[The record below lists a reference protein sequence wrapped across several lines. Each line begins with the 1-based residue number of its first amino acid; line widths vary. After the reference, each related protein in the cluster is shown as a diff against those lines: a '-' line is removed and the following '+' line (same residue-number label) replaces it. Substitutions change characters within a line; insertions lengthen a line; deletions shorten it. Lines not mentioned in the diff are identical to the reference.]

1 MTPPGDENPVAG
13 SNSIDS
19 RCGPAKA
26 FDRIVAGIQ
35 NDLGGRDQLSTVE
48 SALIE
53 AFAGAT
59 VHVNQLN
66 ALLLLGEAIDLAD
79 HAAAISAMV
88 RVAAR
93 IGLRRR
99 PRDITPSV
107 AEYVAHIKHARRG
120 GGMRPTISLRKALAD
135 KGLLGNVLAGDS
147 WAAWRTCMIAAM
159 GEALSDD
166 ERALFKQLTGGRE
179 REPGERI
186 EEAAFVVGRRGGKI
200 ARHGDAGHVHRRPM
214 PSRPRSG
221 RARPAALHR
230 ARPAAGGHH
239 VGLLRGGLRGLADPF
254 PADSQPHVL
263 TRSILTNG
271 VSVEVR
277 AASFR
282 RLRGPTYIAVIAD
295 EAAFWYS
302 DEFSANADSE
312 ILNAVRPGLATTGGP
327 LIIASSP
334 YARRGVLWDIH
345 RRHYGPD
352 GDPLILVAQ
361 GASRDFNPSLKQ
373 AVVDRAMER
382 DPASAAAEYMAQFRT
397 DIESFVNREAVEA
410 CVALDIRERAPQSGL
425 RYSGF
430 VDPSG
435 GSQDSF
441 TLAVAHRDSDATAVL
456 DAVREVRPP
465 FSPEAVVAEFAATL
479 RSYRVTKVSGDRYA
493 GEWPR
498 EQFRKFGITYEV
510 AAKPKSDL
518 FRDLLP
524 MLNSRRV
531 ELLDHPKLI
540 AQLAV

>member
-1 MTPPGDENPVAG
+1 
-13 SNSIDS
+13 
-19 RCGPAKA
+19 
-26 FDRIVAGIQ
+26 
-35 NDLGGRDQLSTVE
+35 
-48 SALIE
+48 
-53 AFAGAT
+53 
-59 VHVNQLN
+59 
-66 ALLLLGEAIDLAD
+66 
-79 HAAAISAMV
+79 
-88 RVAAR
+88 
-93 IGLRRR
+93 
-99 PRDITPSV
+99 
-107 AEYVAHIKHARRG
+107 
-120 GGMRPTISLRKALAD
+120 MRPTVSLRKALAD
-135 KGLLGNVLAGDS
+135 KGLLGNVLDGDS
-147 WAAWRTCMIAAM
+147 WAAWRILMIAAM

-166 ERALFKQLTGGRE
+166 ERVLFKQLTGRE

-186 EEAAFVVGRRGGKI
+186 EEAAFVVGRRGGK
-200 ARHGDAGHVHRRPM
+200 
-214 PSRPRSG
+214 SRAMATLATYIG
-221 RARPAALHR
+221 GLCHHDL
-230 ARPAAGGHH
+230 AAGER
-239 VGLLRGGLRGLADPF
+239 GLLLCIAPDQRQAAITLDYCAAAFEASPVLAQLIANRTSD
-254 PADSQPHVL
+254 AL
-263 TRSILTNG
+263 ILTNG

-397 DIESFVNREAVEA
+397 DIEFFVNREAVEA

-441 TLAVAHRDSDATAVL
+441 TLAVAHRDSDAAAVL

-465 FSPEAVVAEFAATL
+465 FSPESVVAEFAATL

-524 MLNSRRV
+524 MLNSRKV

-540 AQLAV
+540 AQLSGLERRTARSGRNSIDHAPGAHDDVANACAGALLAALNAHKRRTFFGSYGYGGGRITWRDPETGLEIDPDTLEPVQRTRIRVVNVPEALVPAARGKS

>member
-1 MTPPGDENPVAG
+1 MATLATYIGGLCHHDLAAG
-13 SNSIDS
+13 E
-19 RCGPAKA
+19 RG
-26 FDRIVAGIQ
+26 
-35 NDLGGRDQLSTVE
+35 
-48 SALIE
+48 
-53 AFAGAT
+53 
-59 VHVNQLN
+59 
-66 ALLLLGEAIDLAD
+66 LLLCIAPDQRQAAITLDYC
-79 HAAAISAMV
+79 AAAFEAS
-88 RVAAR
+88 
-93 IGLRRR
+93 
-99 PRDITPSV
+99 P
-107 AEYVAHIKHARRG
+107 
-120 GGMRPTISLRKALAD
+120 
-135 KGLLGNVLAGDS
+135 VLAQLI
-147 WAAWRTCMIAAM
+147 ANRTSD
-159 GEALSDD
+159 AL
-166 ERALFKQLTGGRE
+166 
-179 REPGERI
+179 
-186 EEAAFVVGRRGGKI
+186 
-200 ARHGDAGHVHRRPM
+200 
-214 PSRPRSG
+214 
-221 RARPAALHR
+221 
-230 ARPAAGGHH
+230 
-239 VGLLRGGLRGLADPF
+239 
-254 PADSQPHVL
+254 
-263 TRSILTNG
+263 ILTNG

-397 DIESFVNREAVEA
+397 DIEFFVNREAVEA

-441 TLAVAHRDSDATAVL
+441 TLAVAHRDSDAAAVL

-465 FSPEAVVAEFAATL
+465 FSPESVVAEFAATL

-524 MLNSRRV
+524 MLNSRKV

-540 AQLAV
+540 AQLSGLERRTARSGRDCIDHAPGAHDDVANAAPVRYSPLSMRTSAVRFLVLMVTVAAGSPGAIRRPVWRSIQIHWSRCSARASASSTCLKHSSRPREENPNSRRRLPWEFRKLATLKLQSLLCQSEHDGPSLAPEAFGLRRTVASMHGITSYGKSTSTAPKLSKIPTFLRVPSLAAGLRFAIRR